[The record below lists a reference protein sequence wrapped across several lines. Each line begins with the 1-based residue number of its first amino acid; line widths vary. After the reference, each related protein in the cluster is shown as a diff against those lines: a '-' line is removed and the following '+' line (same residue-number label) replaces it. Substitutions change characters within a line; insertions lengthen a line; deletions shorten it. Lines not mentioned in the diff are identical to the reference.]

1 MKLKELLQILHGRG
15 LQNDALICSSVADL
29 EARLCREAL
38 GAAAP
43 LDGQNYT
50 LPAAAERELLL
61 GAEDLELYAEYALAK
76 EHLSRG
82 EGPAYNTALQAAQQ
96 RLGQVAAR
104 CRKQKRPP
112 KISLNYWS

>member
-1 MKLKELLQILHGRG
+1 M
-15 LQNDALICSSVADL
+15 ADL
-29 EARLCREAL
+29 EARLCREVF
-38 GAAAP
+38 GTAAP
-43 LDGQNYT
+43 LAEQDYT
-50 LPAAAERELLL
+50 LPAAAERKLLL
-61 GAEDLELYAEYALAK
+61 GADDLELYAEYALAQ